1 MSIEY
6 LQSEHESESDL
17 ENYKNNKVHLMNYL
31 LQKVVKILND
41 NKIPYYLDCGTLL
54 GCIRENELMEKDTDI
69 DVTTHISSWKN
80 LNAIDFNEYDLIKI
94 RTHTIY
100 KNMGNM
106 ISVRPKF
113 SNFYCDI
120 YSNPAFPQLDNIV
133 LNGNNYSIPINND
146 LYLTQ
151 LYGNWRV
158 PSGKHASALF
168 HRGQGLVKSEYSKYW
183 DKKYKIDNYNIN
195 NTIHFLFGYVVRI
208 FNNFDSDENID

>member
-1 MSIEY
+1 MPIEY
-6 LQSEHESESDL
+6 LQSDDESESDL

-54 GCIRENELMEKDTDI
+54 GCIREKKLMEKDTDI
-69 DVTTHISSWKN
+69 DVTIHISSWKK
-80 LNAIDFNEYDLIKI
+80 LNAIDFNKYDLV
-94 RTHTIY
+94 RTRTITVY

-106 ISVRPKF
+106 ISVRPTF

-120 YSNPAFPQLDNIV
+120 YTNPAFPQLDKIV
-133 LNGNNYSIPINND
+133 LNGNNYSIPINSD

-158 PSGKHASALF
+158 PSGKHASLIF

-183 DKKYKIDNYNIN
+183 DKNYKIYNYNMNMIYFFIGYAVSIIN
-195 NTIHFLFGYVVRI
+195 SVKK
-208 FNNFDSDENID
+208 NI